1 MPTAL
6 VTRGKRLLVLPVLL
20 AIIFGIHWFI
30 RGIAPAEAQNDLPTI
45 MFVTQPPFGADFI
58 SVNAVFGN
66 HQPRT
71 QLAPRGGDLW
81 IRYSDGALRNLTQE
95 AGLGTKVGEE
105 IIVREPSVHWSGAKA
120 LVALAI
126 GGTTK
131 DDLSPLFYQLY
142 EVTGFGKG
150 EAVRF
155 TRLPQPTDSNN
166 VSPIYGTDDRI
177 IFTSDRPRNGDKA
190 SYPQLDEYESQ
201 PTNTG
206 IWSMNADGSDVRLLD
221 HAVSGDFT
229 PIIAADGRLVF
240 TRWDHLQRDQQ
251 NEYDTDTYKPFNFTS
266 ENSEEKLNSAPE
278 VFPEPL
284 RMPSGSYNRRH
295 TINQFFPWQ
304 MNEDGTELE
313 TLNHIGRH
321 ELLSYFDSSHD
332 GLPEFIA
339 SETRRTSASFLQ
351 IKEDPL
357 RSGYFIGTNAPEFAT
372 HAAGQI
378 VALNAPKTANPEQ
391 MQFEYLT
398 DPATRSYLEDGQTPP
413 SNHAGLFRNP
423 TPLSTGTLIAV
434 HTTSTYADRPAGQ
447 PLSSRYNFR
456 LVRMT
461 RPAQAGAYWLPGE
474 RLIPNGITK
483 TITYWD
489 NQTYKQL
496 NFSGQLWELDPV
508 EVRVRPRPAKLQ
520 TPLPE
525 IEANILQ
532 QELGGQSGIEQF
544 KAFLEARSLAL
555 IVSRNVTRRA
565 DKQQDYNLRVV
576 GGAQTVEPNAT
587 PVDVQYFQF
596 LQGDLVRGYNG
607 YTRGRRP
614 IAQIQHDSPLPNLP
628 NAPPGSVQVASDGSI
643 AAFVP
648 ARRALS
654 WQLTKPNGEGVVR
667 ERYWLTF
674 QPGEMR
680 SCTNCHGLNSTDVV
694 LRQPAPTNPPQALRD
709 LLRWYRTT
717 FPTSVKRAVHLSAAS
732 YSDALLAAESIVAA
746 FGGNL
751 ANTTASATAT
761 LPTTLGGT
769 SVKVKDSLGVERA
782 APLFFVSPTQVNYQI
797 PAGTA
802 RGLAT
807 IAITNA
813 SGETSL
819 STVQIGTTAPGLFTA
834 NATGKGLVAAVALRV
849 KADGSQSYEAI
860 GQFDAQQ
867 NRFVARPIDLGSASD
882 QVYLV
887 MFGSGWRARAALANV
902 EVKVGGVNAPVN
914 FAAAQGGLVGVD
926 QLNARLPRSL
936 LGRGEVEVA
945 VLVDGKAANL
955 VRVSIK

>member
-1 MPTAL
+1 MAIAL
-6 VTRGKRLLVLPVLL
+6 VTRGKRLFILPVLL
-20 AIIFGIHWFI
+20 ATMFGFHWFI
-30 RGIAPAEAQNDLPTI
+30 RGIAPAGAQNDLPAI

-66 HQPRT
+66 HLPRT

-95 AGLGTKVGEE
+95 AGLGTKAGEE
-105 IIVREPSVHWSGAKA
+105 IIVREPSMHWSGVKA
-120 LVALAI
+120 LVAIAS

-131 DDLSPLFYQLY
+131 DDYSAVFYQLY

-150 EAVRF
+150 EAVKF
-155 TRLPQPTDSNN
+155 TRLPQPADNNN
-166 VSPIYGTDDRI
+166 VSPLYGTDDRI

-201 PTNTG
+201 ATNTG
-206 IWSMNADGSDVRLLD
+206 IWSMNSDGSDVRLLD

-229 PIIAADGRLVF
+229 PSIAADGRLVF

-251 NEYDTDTYKPFNFTS
+251 NEYDPDVYKPFNFTS
-266 ENSEEKLNSAPE
+266 ENSDEKLSSAPE

-284 RMPSGSYNRRH
+284 RVPSGSYNHRH

-321 ELLSYFDSSHD
+321 ELLSYFDASHD

-339 SETRRTSASFLQ
+339 AETRRTSASFLQ

-357 RSGYFIGTNAPEFAT
+357 RPGYFIGTNAPEFAT

-378 VALNAPKTANPEQ
+378 IALNAPKTANAEQ

-398 DPATRSYLEDGQTPP
+398 DPVTRSYVADAQQPP
-413 SNHAGLFRNP
+413 LNHVGLFRNP

-434 HTTSTYADRPAGQ
+434 HTTSTYADKTAGQ

-461 RPAQAGAYWLPGE
+461 RPAQGGGYWLPGE
-474 RLIPNGITK
+474 RLLPNGINK

-489 NQTYKQL
+489 NQTYTQL

-508 EVRVRPRPAKLQ
+508 EIRVRPRPAKLQ

-532 QELGGQSGIEQF
+532 QELGGQAGIDQF
-544 KAFLEARSLAL
+544 KTFLEARNLAL
-555 IVSRNVTRRA
+555 VVSRNVTRRA

-576 GGAQTVEPNAT
+576 GGVQTAEANAT
-587 PVDVQYFQF
+587 PVDVQYIQF

-614 IAQIQHDSPLPNLP
+614 IAQIQHDSPLPNVP
-628 NAPPGSVQVASDGSI
+628 NAPFGSVQVASDGSI

-680 SCTNCHGLNSTDVV
+680 SCTNCHGLNTTDVV
-694 LRQPAPTNPPQALRD
+694 LHQPAPTNPPQALRD
-709 LLRWYRTT
+709 LLRWYRTA
-717 FPTSVKRAVHLSAAS
+717 FPTPVKRAAHLSAAS
-732 YSDALLAAESIVAA
+732 YSEALLAAESIVAA

-751 ANTTASATAT
+751 ANTTASATAA

-807 IAITNA
+807 ITITNA

-819 STVQIGTTAPGLFTA
+819 STAQIGTTAPGLFTA
-834 NATGKGLVAAVALRV
+834 NATGKGLAAAVALRV

-867 NRFVARPIDLGSASD
+867 NRFVPRPIDLGAASD

-887 MFGSGWRARAALANV
+887 MFGSGWRARAALDNV

-914 FAAAQGGLVGVD
+914 FAAAQGGLIGVD
-926 QLNARLPRSL
+926 QLNARLPRAL
-936 LGRGEVEVA
+936 LGRGEVEIT
-945 VLVDGKAANL
+945 VLVDGKAANV

>member
-1 MPTAL
+1 MPNAF

-20 AIIFGIHWFI
+20 ATIFGVHLLI
-30 RGIAPAEAQNDLPTI
+30 RGTAPAGAQNDLPAI

-58 SVNAVFGN
+58 SINAVFGN
-66 HQPRT
+66 HLPRT

-81 IRYSDGALRNLTQE
+81 IRYSDGVLRNLTQE
-95 AGLGTKVGEE
+95 AGLGTKAGEE

-120 LVALAI
+120 LVAIAI
-126 GGTTK
+126 GGTIK
-131 DDLSPLFYQLY
+131 DDLSPVFYQLY
-142 EVTGFGKG
+142 EVTGISKG
-150 EAVRF
+150 EAVKF
-155 TRLPQPTDSNN
+155 TRLPQPSDSNN
-166 VSPIYGTDDRI
+166 VSPLYGSDDRI
-177 IFTSDRPRNGDKA
+177 LFTSDRPRNGDKA

-206 IWSMNADGSDVRLLD
+206 IWSMTADGSDVRLLD

-229 PIIAADGRLVF
+229 PSIAADGRLVF

-251 NEYDTDTYKPFNFTS
+251 NEYDAEQYKPFNFTS
-266 ENSEEKLNSAPE
+266 ENSDEKLNSAPE
-278 VFPEPL
+278 IFPEPL
-284 RMPSGSYNRRH
+284 RVPSGSYNRRH

-321 ELLSYFDSSHD
+321 ELLSYFDASHD

-357 RSGYFIGTNAPEFAT
+357 RPGYFIGTNAPEFAT

-378 VALNAPKTANPEQ
+378 IALNAPRTANPEQ

-398 DPATRSYLEDGQTPP
+398 DPVTRSYVADAQQPP
-413 SNHAGLFRNP
+413 LNHVGFFRNP

-434 HTTSTYADRPAGQ
+434 HTTSTYADKTTGQ

-461 RPAQAGAYWLPGE
+461 RPAQGGGYWLPGE
-474 RLIPNGITK
+474 RLIPNGISK

-489 NQTYKQL
+489 NQTYTQL

-508 EVRVRPRPAKLQ
+508 EVRVRPRPAKLS

-525 IEANILQ
+525 IETNILQ
-532 QELGGQSGIEQF
+532 QELGGQAGIEQF
-544 KAFLEARSLAL
+544 RTFLEARNLAL
-555 IVSRNVTRRA
+555 VVSRNVTRRA

-576 GGAQTVEPNAT
+576 GGVQTAEANAT

-614 IAQIQHDSPLPNLP
+614 IAQIQHDSLLPTVP
-628 NAPPGSVQVASDGSI
+628 SAPPGSVQIASDGSI

-667 ERYWLTF
+667 ERYWLTL

-680 SCTNCHGLNSTDVV
+680 SCTNCHGLNTTDVV
-694 LRQPAPTNPPQALRD
+694 LHQPAPTNPPQALRD
-709 LLRWYRTT
+709 LLRWYRAA
-717 FPTSVKRAVHLSAAS
+717 FPTPVKRAVHLSAAS

-751 ANTTASATAT
+751 ANTTAAATGS
-761 LPTTLGGT
+761 LPLSLGGT

-782 APLFFVSPTQVNYQI
+782 ALLFFVSPTQVNYQI
-797 PAGTA
+797 PPGTA
-802 RGLAT
+802 RGPAT
-807 IAITNA
+807 VTITNA
-813 SGETSL
+813 SGEISL

-834 NATGKGLVAAVALRV
+834 NATGKGLAAAVALRV
-849 KADGSQSYEAI
+849 KADGTQSYEAI

-867 NRFVARPIDLGSASD
+867 NRFVPRPIDLGAASD
-882 QVYLV
+882 QVFLV

-902 EVKVGGVNAPVN
+902 EVKAGGVTAPVN
-914 FAAAQGGLVGVD
+914 FAAAQGGLIGMD
-926 QLNARLPRSL
+926 QINARLPRSL
-936 LGRGEVEVA
+936 IGRGEIEVA
-945 VLVDGKAANL
+945 LLVDGKAANL